1 MDRDVMVA
9 FAGFTSTFPG
19 DVVAGGS
26 ITALRISGGAQPAIK
41 TAWRANLYGLGAPIV
56 TTSDGNADP
65 IVWIVGAEG
74 DQKLHGFRGDT
85 GQEIFASG
93 KLDGLRHYVTI
104 LAAAGRLYFA
114 GDGQIFAFG
123 PAP

>member
-1 MDRDVMVA
+1 MVA
-9 FAGFTSTFPG
+9 FAAFTSTFPG
-19 DVVAGGS
+19 FDVAGGNV
-26 ITALRISGGAQPAIK
+26 TALSISGGAQPAIK
-41 TAWRANLYGLGAPIV
+41 TAWRVKLYGQGAPIV
-56 TTSDGNADP
+56 TTSDAQADP
-65 IVWIVGAEG
+65 IVWIIGAEG

-85 GQEIFASG
+85 GQEIFTSG

-114 GDGQIFAFG
+114 GDGRLFAFG